1 MGANMLIELVYLSL
15 ATATVSVTVSQ
26 TEIFKPVRD
35 YVNNKIKW
43 LHYLVTCSYCMCHWV
58 AGALVLVTSYG
69 KLSIPEGVV
78 VWLAVTGGAALV
90 SGTIGKLYE

>member
-1 MGANMLIELVYLSL
+1 MLSELVYLSL
-15 ATATVSVTVSQ
+15 ASATVSVTVAQSKM
-26 TEIFKPVRD
+26 FKPLRD
-35 YVNNKIKW
+35 KITARW
-43 LHYLVTCSYCMCHWV
+43 LSDLVSCSYCMGYWV

-90 SGTIGKLYE
+90 SGAIGKLYE